1 MAVGLHSNIY
11 FQKPVSDAIHEKLVT
26 QAKEVYQDPS
36 PSTQLESSAHKSV
49 NHNKCE
55 PKEVERQILNDAV
68 TGIQS
73 DFAYQLTKQADNPE
87 YQEKKSVL
95 EIGSKYA
102 LCPCIRK

>member
-36 PSTQLESSAHKSV
+36 PSKQLESSAHKSV
-49 NHNKCE
+49 NQNKCE
-55 PKEVERQILNDAV
+55 PKEVERQILNDV

-73 DFAYQLTKQADNPE
+73 DFAHQLTKQADNPE

-102 LCPCIRK
+102 LCPYIRK